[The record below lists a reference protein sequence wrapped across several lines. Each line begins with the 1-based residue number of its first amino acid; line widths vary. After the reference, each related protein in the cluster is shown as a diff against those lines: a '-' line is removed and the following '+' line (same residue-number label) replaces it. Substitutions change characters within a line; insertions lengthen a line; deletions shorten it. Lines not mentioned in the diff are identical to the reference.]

1 MMYIKISERTPTGN
15 FEDKPNRI
23 KVEDAYK
30 CFENIAKQIDI
41 NRIKDQEQ
49 YIEGDVKPVHIW
61 SDDDIIIIVDDID
74 SNIRYK
80 IRCYGLTDNTYYDVI
95 GIAKNVFGDKD
106 CKQCVNFY
114 KTENCKFFGYCN
126 YYNFA
131 IRESQTDQ
139 ARRCFGWNNLDYL
152 NEE

>member
-1 MMYIKISERTPTGN
+1 MYIKVSERNPTGN
-15 FEDKPNRI
+15 FETYYGRI

-30 CFENIAKQIDI
+30 CLKNIAEDI
-41 NRIKDQEQ
+41 NINGVKIQEQ
-49 YIEGDVKPVHIW
+49 EIGANVKLIHIW
-61 SDDDIIIIVDDID
+61 LDDDIIILVDDID
-74 SNIRYK
+74 HELHYK